1 MFGEALGFIIMIGI
15 PCLFAF
21 GITKFFDEKE

>member
-1 MFGEALGFIIMIGI
+1 MLGEVLGFLIVVGI